1 MGGADYILAV
11 TILVIGGVVGLVT
24 VRDAVVQNF
33 GDLAVALAMIDQSYT
48 VNYTVSSGTVVSFS
62 YADPPLDPAL
72 QDVEGQAP
80 YGIVLC
86 ADDADG
92 GGDEN

>member
-1 MGGADYILAV
+1 
-11 TILVIGGVVGLVT
+11 
-24 VRDAVVQNF
+24 
-33 GDLAVALAMIDQSYT
+33 

-72 QDVEGQAP
+72 QDQDLQAP

-92 GGDEN
+92 GGNEN